1 MKNHWLNKEIDL
13 DIDKCDLADFQASA
27 YCWEEFQACWQK
39 PTEYTMFY
47 DINCGTPSIIPDNI
61 GLADE
66 GLTVF
71 AADKVEPENI
81 VEENKLDLYSQV
93 VVDRGDLGID
103 FYNKWETG
111 NKNNRKMATYL
122 NGVEEK
128 QFLNWLLE
136 KHTGHKNLLEWLILK
151 TENNE

>member
-1 MKNHWLNKEIDL
+1 MKNHWLSKEIDL
-13 DIDKCDLADFQASA
+13 DIDKCDMADFQASA
-27 YCWEEFQACWQK
+27 YFWDEFQTNWQT
-39 PTEYTMFY
+39 PTQYTVFY
-47 DINCGTPSIIPDNI
+47 SVNTSIIPDNI
-61 GLADE
+61 GLDDE

-71 AADKVEPENI
+71 ECDKVEPEPE
-81 VEENKLDLYSQV
+81 VEGNKLDLYNQV
-93 VVDRGDLGID
+93 IVDRGDLGFDI
-103 FYNKWETG
+103 YNKWETG